1 MPQPVNGDRRQFV
14 GVSSLLP
21 FPGLKGWSSGRQS
34 WRQASL
40 PMEVYE
46 TCLDFAFPAF
56 KKNFS
61 LIVSANLSQEQE
73 EAKLEPSRRENLS

>member
-21 FPGLKGWSSGRQS
+21 FSGLKGWSSGRQS

-56 KKNFS
+56 KKQKQNIFY
-61 LIVSANLSQEQE
+61 LIVSATLSQEQE
-73 EAKLEPSRRENLS
+73 EA